1 VSQPPE
7 SVAKPTSRHVPV
19 LMREVLRGLALTPGL
34 TVVDGTIG
42 GGGHSLRLWPAIQ
55 PGGRLLGL
63 DRDPMMLNHARH
75 ALAGCAVEFFEG
87 SYLNLRDILDGLGI
101 AGVDRILVD
110 LGLSSDQ
117 LDDAQRGF
125 SFQSAGPL
133 DLRFNPAEGLSAAD
147 WLKQVTPAELERIL
161 RDYGEEPESRRIAA
175 ALIARRVTQPI
186 ETARELAELI
196 VATIGTGARDKH
208 PATRV
213 FQALRIAVNHEL
225 DHVRKALE
233 QVFPACLQP
242 GGLLAVITFHSLED
256 RLAKEAFKNRSLWEA
271 VTAKPLVATPTEQRV
286 NPRSRSAKLR
296 IARRQ
301 PMASAVNPA
310 TPSVQG

>member
-1 VSQPPE
+1 MSEPSPPA
-7 SVAKPTSRHVPV
+7 AKPTSRHVPV

-34 TVVDGTIG
+34 TVVDGTVG
-42 GGGHSLRLWPAIQ
+42 GGGHSLRIWPAIQ

-63 DRDPMMLNHARH
+63 DRDPMMLAHARQT
-75 ALAGCAVEFFEG
+75 LNGCAVEFFQG
-87 SYLNLRDILDGLGI
+87 SYLNLREILDGLGLS
-101 AGVDRILVD
+101 GVDRILVD

-117 LDDAQRGF
+117 LDDARRGF

-133 DLRFNPAEGLSAAD
+133 DLRFNPEDGLSAAD

-175 ALIARRVTQPI
+175 ALIARRTTQPI
-186 ETARELAELI
+186 ETARDLADLI
-196 VATIGTGARDKH
+196 VATIGMGARDKH

-225 DHVRKALE
+225 DHVRRALE

-256 RLAKEAFKNRSLWEA
+256 RIAKEAFKDRTIWEA
-271 VTAKPLVATPTEQRV
+271 VTAKPIVATPTEQRV

-301 PMASAVNPA
+301 PAATAGKPA
-310 TPSVQG
+310 AQPVQG